1 MPDLT
6 NQAAKKPLSP
16 TAQAMEN
23 FLLAAYETHPPEPL
37 EIRQA
42 DLASSMGVSGATIRR
57 AGRLLIESGRWA
69 IRPGVGH
76 QATTYEPLPVKEAK

>member
-1 MPDLT
+1 MPELT
-6 NQAAKKPLSP
+6 NQAAKKTLSP
-16 TAQAMEN
+16 TAQAMET
-23 FLLAAYETHPPEPL
+23 FLLAAYETLDTAEPL

-42 DLASSMGVSGATIRR
+42 DLASSMGVSGATVRR

-76 QATTYEPLPVKEAK
+76 QATTYEPLVKEAK